1 MASALPNGPEPFG
14 QQPNRVTSG
23 RVERAPLRA
32 YKRAR
37 ARGLAPGTGKKT
49 RKTCTLD
56 TILAGGTTVLALTG
70 RRALELGSEKKHHQR
85 HACSFSPCAPVWLR
99 LPVPLNSPRSG
110 RDGVCVSPCA
120 ATSTRQAGASP
131 PPSP

>member
-1 MASALPNGPEPFG
+1 VASALPNGPGPFAKK
-14 QQPNRVTSG
+14 PNRVPSG
-23 RVERAPLRA
+23 RVEWELLRA

-70 RRALELGSEKKHHQR
+70 TRALELR
-85 HACSFSPCAPVWLR
+85 
-99 LPVPLNSPRSG
+99 
-110 RDGVCVSPCA
+110 
-120 ATSTRQAGASP
+120 
-131 PPSP
+131 